1 MITLGVIGMTM
12 PTHLTTLSVNGQQSS
27 ACKSAA
33 DLGVVRELSRP
44 DTSPAGAY
52 IHIPFCF
59 HKCHYCDF
67 YSLVENRGREAAF
80 LLRLVDEL
88 RIVGG
93 YLKQPLRTIFFGGG
107 TPTLLDTSLWQD
119 LLRAINHHLPIAN
132 DAEITVEANPE
143 TVRPDLMD
151 VLSRGGVNRISIGAQ
166 SFQPAHLKALERW
179 HEPENVKRA
188 VVLAQEG
195 GITNINIDLIF
206 AIPGQTLNDWLK
218 DLDTA
223 LSLNP
228 SHLSC
233 YGLTYE
239 PNTPLTEKLRQ
250 GRIKKADEELEADMY
265 EATRKKLTEAG
276 YEQYEISNWAKPD
289 CQCQHNLMYWN
300 NKNWW
305 PFGPSAS
312 GHINGLRWKN
322 VPHLG
327 EYLKATDLPSVIDV
341 EQLDEDGQ
349 VGEALMLGLRL
360 TQGIKLVELDALL
373 SKGKRGKERFCVI
386 DQHTQS
392 GLLEKTA
399 ERIRFTAKGQLLADS
414 VLCDLI

>member
-289 CQCQHNLMYWN
+289 CQCQHNLMY
-300 NKNWW
+300 
-305 PFGPSAS
+305 
-312 GHINGLRWKN
+312 
-322 VPHLG
+322 
-327 EYLKATDLPSVIDV
+327 
-341 EQLDEDGQ
+341 
-349 VGEALMLGLRL
+349 
-360 TQGIKLVELDALL
+360 
-373 SKGKRGKERFCVI
+373 
-386 DQHTQS
+386 
-392 GLLEKTA
+392 
-399 ERIRFTAKGQLLADS
+399 
-414 VLCDLI
+414 

>member
-1 MITLGVIGMTM
+1 MTM
-12 PTHLTTLSVNGQQSS
+12 PTHLTTLSINGQQSS
-27 ACKSAA
+27 AYKSTA
-33 DLGVVRELSRP
+33 DLGIVRELYSP
-44 DTSPAGAY
+44 DASPAGAY

-80 LLRLVDEL
+80 VARLVDEL
-88 RIVGG
+88 RIIGG

-107 TPTLLDTSLWQD
+107 TPTLLETSLWQD
-119 LLRAINHHLPIAN
+119 LLRAINQHLPIAQN
-132 DAEITVEANPE
+132 AEITVEANPE

-151 VLSRGGVNRISIGAQ
+151 LLAKGGINRISIGAQ
-166 SFQPAHLKALERW
+166 SFQPDHLKALERW
-179 HEPENVKRA
+179 HDPENVKRA
-188 VVLAQEG
+188 IVLAQES

-206 AIPGQTLNDWLK
+206 AIPGQTLNDWLT

-223 LSLNP
+223 ISLSP

-250 GRIKKADEELEADMY
+250 GRIIRVDEDLEAEMY

-276 YEQYEISNWAKPD
+276 YEQYEISNWAKPHY
-289 CQCQHNLMYWN
+289 QCQHNLMYWN

-305 PFGPSAS
+305 AFGPSAS

-327 EYLKATDLPSVIDV
+327 EYLKATDLPSIIDV
-341 EQLDEDGQ
+341 EKLDEDGQ

-360 TQGIKLVELDALL
+360 TQGIKLIDLDALL
-373 SKGKRGKERFCVI
+373 LKGKQGKERLCVI

-399 ERIRFTAKGQLLADS
+399 DRIRFTAKGQLLADS
-414 VLCDLI
+414 VLSDLI

>member
-1 MITLGVIGMTM
+1 MTM
-12 PTHLTTLSVNGQQSS
+12 PTHLTTLSINGQQSS
-27 ACKSAA
+27 AYKSTA
-33 DLGVVRELSRP
+33 DLGIVRELYRP
-44 DTSPAGAY
+44 DTSPVAAY

-67 YSLVENRGREAAF
+67 YSLVESRGREAAF
-80 LLRLVDEL
+80 VARLVDEL

-93 YLKQPLRTIFFGGG
+93 YLRQPLQTIFFGGG
-107 TPTLLDTSLWQD
+107 TPTLLETSLWQD
-119 LLRAINHHLPIAN
+119 LLRAINQHLPIAQN
-132 DAEITVEANPE
+132 AEITVEANPE
-143 TVRPDLMD
+143 TVRADLMD
-151 VLSRGGVNRISIGAQ
+151 VLAKGGINRISIGAQ
-166 SFQPAHLKALERW
+166 SFQPDHLKALERW

-188 VVLAQEG
+188 IVLAQES

-206 AIPGQTLNDWLK
+206 AIPGQTLSDWLI

-223 LSLNP
+223 LSLTP

-250 GRIKKADEELEADMY
+250 GRIKRVDEDLEAQMY
-265 EATRKKLTEAG
+265 EATREKLTEAG
-276 YEQYEISNWAKPD
+276 YEQYEISNWAKPNY
-289 CQCQHNLMYWN
+289 QCQHNLMYWN

-322 VPHLG
+322 IPHLG
-327 EYLKATDLPSVIDV
+327 EYLKATDFPLIIDV
-341 EQLDEDGQ
+341 EKLDEDGQ

-360 TQGIKLVELDALL
+360 TQGIKLIDLDALL
-373 SKGKRGKERFCVI
+373 LKGKQGKERLCVI

-399 ERIRFTAKGQLLADS
+399 DRIRFTAKGQLLADS
-414 VLCDLI
+414 VLSDLI

>member
-1 MITLGVIGMTM
+1 M
-12 PTHLTTLSVNGQQSS
+12 PTHLTTLSINGQQSS
-27 ACKSAA
+27 VYETAA
-33 DLGVVRELSRP
+33 DLGIVRELNRP
-44 DTSPAGAY
+44 DASPAGAY

-80 LLRLVDEL
+80 VARLVDEL
-88 RIVGG
+88 RIIGG
-93 YLKQPLRTIFFGGG
+93 YLKQPLQTIFFGGG
-107 TPTLLDTSLWQD
+107 TPTLLETSLWQD
-119 LLRAINHHLPIAN
+119 LLRAINQHLPIAQN
-132 DAEITVEANPE
+132 AEITVEANPE
-143 TVRPDLMD
+143 TVRPDLME
-151 VLSRGGVNRISIGAQ
+151 VLSKGGINRISIGAQ
-166 SFQPAHLKALERW
+166 SFQPDHLKALERW
-179 HEPENVKRA
+179 HDPENVKRA
-188 VVLAQEG
+188 IVLAQES

-206 AIPGQTLNDWLK
+206 AIPGQTLNDWLI

-223 LSLNP
+223 ISLSP

-250 GRIKKADEELEADMY
+250 GRIIRVDEDLEAEMY

-276 YEQYEISNWAKPD
+276 YEQYEISNWAKPNY
-289 CQCQHNLMYWN
+289 QCQHNLMYWN

-305 PFGPSAS
+305 AFGPSAS

-327 EYLKATDLPSVIDV
+327 EYLKASDLPLIIDV
-341 EQLDEDGQ
+341 EKLDEDGQ

-360 TQGIKLVELDALL
+360 TQGIKLIELDALL
-373 SKGKRGKERFCVI
+373 LKGKQGKERLCVI

-399 ERIRFTAKGQLLADS
+399 DRIRFTAKGQLLADS
-414 VLCDLI
+414 VLSDLI